1 MTFLLLLWGCTGAPS
16 SVSPLPPEKVGAPT
30 ALARVEPTR
39 IDLPHS
45 SRPQDEKLERIPI
58 LGPFELIRTVEG
70 VSNWEARLP
79 VRPRNLFFSKP
90 SPGMEVY
97 GPEGEKLTFDRD
109 KNTRADSWKFTAE
122 TLILRLPEG
131 ASQPKDGAFSMIY
144 PKAIERENSLN
155 FNAAGLEEDEFV
167 RRSLQLGPDTRT
179 GLLLP
184 APASATW
191 TVSFPANAALQLDG
205 VVLPP
210 EAAALE
216 SSDGAVLV
224 VEVDGEEHYRKALQ
238 VGEWSPHLVDLST
251 VSGEHELTLRTEGG
265 ESDVLDYVFL
275 AEPTLYTPSTDPR
288 RVLVVFLDTLRADHL
303 SSYGYERDTS
313 PTMAAW
319 AEQNAVVFEDARSVA
334 PWTLPT
340 TRSVLTGNHPERYGA
355 SKRLPEYLAEQ
366 GWATGAFVGNV
377 YLSSNFD
384 MAQGWAQHGCV
395 NWPRIEAQI
404 EKVDDFVERHPN
416 RDLLVM
422 LHTMDMHLPYT
433 EPRKYRRLYTGDAPG
448 DLGDRAVRSP
458 VLRAYKNHG
467 DPVKDWVIGRYDNNI
482 RYTDDQLM
490 PLIERMDPDVVVIF
504 SDHGEEFWD
513 HGGFEHGHTLYDEIL
528 RVPII
533 IMGPGIEPGRVTAPV
548 SNLDLTPTILD
559 LLDVPYQGLDGW
571 SLVPLTHGE
580 QVDEFEE
587 RIRSVGRPLY
597 GEEQW
602 GVLVGD
608 TKWTSHDGKEQVFDL
623 ASDPGEETNLVDSAE
638 LTLLRS
644 ALGTGLGTQSPVLWR
659 LEMGKLPKKPKEPVV
674 LSIEHPGGFEMAWLG
689 QDPLRRADATLEIG
703 LDGVVRVTYQK
714 LTGSPEIYLVP
725 ADGIGAVEGLTLTQA
740 DDQKTAPLPDP
751 LPEALG
757 HAERLWTAR
766 LDGRSVRLFY
776 AVAPIPLP
784 EWSELDATDAELNEA
799 LKALGY
805 QDREDE
811 Q

>member
-1 MTFLLLLWGCTGAPS
+1 MTFLLLLWGCPGVPSGA
-16 SVSPLPPEKVGAPT
+16 SPLPPEEVGKPT
-30 ALARVEPTR
+30 ALARVEPLR
-39 IDLPHS
+39 IELPPS
-45 SRPQDEKLERIPI
+45 SRPDGEVLEPIPI
-58 LGPFELIRTVEG
+58 LGPFKLIRTVDG
-70 VSNWEARLP
+70 VSNWESRLP
-79 VRPRNLFFSKP
+79 VRPRTLFFSKAP
-90 SPGMEVY
+90 PGMEVY
-97 GPEGEKLTFDRD
+97 DPAGKKLAFERD
-109 KNTRADSWKFTAE
+109 KNTKPDTWKFTAE

-131 ASQPKDGAFSMIY
+131 ASQPQSDTFSMVY

-155 FNAAGLEEDEFV
+155 FVASGLEESDFV
-167 RRSLQLGPDTRT
+167 RRSLQFGADTRT
-179 GLLLP
+179 GVLLP

-191 TVSFPANAALQLDG
+191 KVSFPSNAALQLDG

-224 VEVDGEEHYRKALQ
+224 VEVDGVEHYRQALQ
-238 VGEWSPHLVDLST
+238 VGEWSPHLVDLSG

-265 ESDVLDYVFL
+265 GSDLLDYVFL
-275 AEPTLYTPSTDPR
+275 AEPTLHTPTTEPR

-303 SSYGYERDTS
+303 SAYGYEHDTA
-313 PTMAAW
+313 PAMAAW
-319 AEQNAVVFEDARSVA
+319 AEQNAVVFENARSVA

-340 TRSVLTGNHPERYGA
+340 ARSVLTGNHPERYA
-355 SKRLPEYLAEQ
+355 VSKRLPEYLAEE

-384 MAQGWAQHGCV
+384 MAQGWSHHGCV

-404 EKVDDFVERHPN
+404 EKVDDFLERHPN

-448 DLGDRAVRSP
+448 DLKDRAVRSP
-458 VLRAYKNHG
+458 VLRAYKKHG
-467 DPVKDWVIGRYDNNI
+467 DPAKDWVIGRYDNNI

-504 SDHGEEFWD
+504 SDHGEEFWE
-513 HGGFEHGHTLYDEIL
+513 HGGFEHGHTLYDELL

-533 IMGPGIEPGRVTAPV
+533 LMGPDIEPGRVTAPV
-548 SNLDLTPTILD
+548 SNMDLTPTILD

-580 QVDEFEE
+580 QVEDFEE

-597 GEEQW
+597 GEERW

-608 TKWTSHDGKEQVFDL
+608 TKWTSHDGTEQVFDL
-623 ASDPGEETNLVDSAE
+623 ASDPGEETNLVDSAD
-638 LTLLRS
+638 LTLLRT
-644 ALGTGLGTQSPVLWR
+644 ALGAGLGTQSPMLWR
-659 LEMGKLPKKPKEPVV
+659 LEMGKLAKKPKQPVV
-674 LSIEHPGGFEMAWLG
+674 LSIEHPGGFEKAWLG
-689 QDPLRRADATLEIG
+689 QDPLKRSDATLELG
-703 LDGVVRVTYQK
+703 DDGVVRVTYHH
-714 LTGSPEIYLVP
+714 LVGTPEIYLVP
-725 ADGIGAVEGLTLTQA
+725 TDGVGAVEGLTLTQA
-740 DDQKTAPLPDP
+740 GDQRTAPLPDP
-751 LPEALG
+751 LPEPLG

-811 Q
+811 